1 MRIADQRGS
10 ILRAS
15 PLLGLLFLTAVHF
28 PADAQSPP
36 ALYQNAVIRTT
47 PNPVIRFSSG
57 LMVCDEE
64 LYNGRWVNRYWTA
77 TGQIKPDMHLEGQSA
92 ARSGLPE
99 DAFQLSIEGQ
109 DLAGSWKWIKAE
121 KQVMSDPDG
130 LLVTVEF
137 QSTARPIS
145 LKMHTLLHGGPVMV
159 RWLEITNTGSKPTAI
174 TRVSPWSGILWN
186 DSNYLERIEAGT
198 EAPFEVATTKYEEWG
213 HEGAW
218 VFDPISNGTVSAAGT
233 RGRSG
238 WGHPTFF
245 ARNRATGEWA
255 VASLAWSGNWAMH
268 LTGTSGLQP
277 GQNHDE
283 QHSKAQLSFD
293 LGPAA
298 ADPVLRVLEPG
309 ETVKSPE
316 THLLLMRGDLD
327 SVIQALHYHVRHYV
341 LPKSV
346 PGREYQVEAN
356 HRGYIPDHETE
367 EGIKREIDIAAAIG
381 ADEFVIDAGW
391 YGPEP
396 NRWAQNVGDWYAGDW
411 LPHDINP
418 IREYAR
424 KKGMLFG
431 LWMEPESVGSASK
444 LRQEHP
450 GWILTRNGKPVAN
463 GRLLDLAN
471 PEVAAWM
478 ESEIV
483 RVIQKYDLD
492 MFRIDYNSTAEEGGN
507 RMKDGF
513 LENTQWRHVETLYAI
528 FDRVR
533 KRFPHVIFQNC
544 AGGGGRLDYGMMHRF
559 QNTELSDWL
568 RAPRGLKIL
577 NGMTWVLPPEVLL
590 RTFGTESEGLE
601 EDGDIDTQLRTTLLS
616 RPIFRGISPTL
627 EELDPILGDRIR
639 KDVAE
644 FKQTIRPIMANG
656 LVYHHTPVL
665 AMMEPSPWV
674 VLEYATRD
682 AKSSVIGLFRTSQS
696 DDPVF
701 HLFPRGLD
709 FSCTYHV
716 QFGNSGQS
724 VTMPGD
730 RLLQEGIP
738 VRLSENLTSEMLI
751 FKAE

>member
-1 MRIADQRGS
+1 MNTDGHRTSRVCHFLALLSLLVAEACTTVFAQTTP
-10 ILRAS
+10 AS
-15 PLLGLLFLTAVHF
+15 
-28 PADAQSPP
+28 
-36 ALYQNAVIRTT
+36 YQDAVIRTA
-47 PNPVIRFSSG
+47 PNPGIRFSSG

-77 TGQIKPDMHLEGQSA
+77 TGQIKPDMHLENQA
-92 ARSGLPE
+92 AERSGLPQ
-99 DAFQLSIEGQ
+99 DAFTLSIEGQ
-109 DLAGSWKWIKAE
+109 NLAGTWKWIKAE
-121 KQVMSDPDG
+121 KQVLSNPAG
-130 LLVTVEF
+130 LLVTAEF

-145 LKMHTLLHGGPVMV
+145 IRLHTLLHGGPVMV
-159 RWLEITNTGSKPTAI
+159 RWLEITNTGTKPTAI
-174 TRVSPWSGILWN
+174 TGVSPWSGILW
-186 DSNYLERIEAGT
+186 DDVTYVERIKSGS
-198 EAPFEVATTKYEEWG
+198 EAPFEVATAKYEEWG

-218 VFDPISNGTVSAAGT
+218 VFDPVSNGTVIAAGT

-245 ARNRATGEWA
+245 ARNRGTGEWV
-255 VASLAWSGNWAMH
+255 VASLAWSGNWAAH
-268 LTGTSGLQP
+268 VTGAADPIKGT
-277 GQNHDE
+277 
-283 QHSKAQLSFD
+283 ARLSFD

-298 ADPVLRVLEPG
+298 PDPVLRVLEPG

-327 SVIQALHYHVRHYV
+327 RVIQALHDHVRHYV
-341 LPKSV
+341 LPNPV

-356 HRGYIPDHETE
+356 HRGYIPDHESE
-367 EGIKREIDIAAAIG
+367 EGIKREIDIGASIG

-411 LPHDINP
+411 LPHDLNP

-424 KKGMLFG
+424 KKGLLFG
-431 LWMEPESVGSASK
+431 LWMEPESVGSAAK
-444 LRQEHP
+444 LRHQHP
-450 GWILTRNGKPVAN
+450 DWVMTRNGQPVAK

-471 PEVAAWM
+471 PQVAAWM

-483 RVIQKYDLD
+483 RIIQKYDLD
-492 MFRIDYNSTAEEGGN
+492 MFRIDYNSAAEEGGN
-507 RMKDGF
+507 RMNEGF

-533 KRFPHVIFQNC
+533 QRFPHVIFQNC
-544 AGGGGRLDYGMMHRF
+544 AGGGGRLDYGIMHRF

-577 NGMTWVLPPEVLL
+577 NGMTWVLPPEILL

-601 EDGDIDTQLRTTLLS
+601 EDGDLDTQLRTVMLS

-627 EELDPILGDRIR
+627 EELNPMLGHRIR
-639 KDVAE
+639 QDIAE
-644 FKQTIRPIMANG
+644 FKQTVRPIMADG
-656 LVYHHTPVL
+656 LVFHHTPVL
-665 AMMEPSPWV
+665 PLMEPSPWV
-674 VLEYATRD
+674 VLEYAKRD
-682 AKSSVIGLFRTSQS
+682 GRSSVVGLFRTSQS
-696 DDPVF
+696 GEPVF
-701 HLFPRGLD
+701 HVIPRGLD
-709 FSCTYHV
+709 FSRTYDV
-716 QFGNSGQS
+716 KFGNSENVVKMQ
-724 VTMPGD
+724 GD